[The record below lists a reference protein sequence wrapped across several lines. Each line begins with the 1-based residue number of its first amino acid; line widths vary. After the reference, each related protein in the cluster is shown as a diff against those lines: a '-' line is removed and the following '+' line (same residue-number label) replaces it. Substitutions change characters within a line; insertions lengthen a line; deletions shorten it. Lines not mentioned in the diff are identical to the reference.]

1 MPSPLSERSVGILKL
16 VGSRWV
22 RAQMIMPV
30 AATFAVA
37 TTTFTLAEQGW
48 VDADLRAMIAP
59 LVTFL
64 PGAAVTMGVVELSAA
79 QLVTGA
85 SRLVA
90 AALQRVRL
98 AFGIV
103 GASWLGTQADKH
115 QTEPE
120 SNRPDGP

>member
-64 PGAAVTMGVVELSAA
+64 PGAAVTMGVVEL
-79 QLVTGA
+79 
-85 SRLVA
+85 
-90 AALQRVRL
+90 
-98 AFGIV
+98 
-103 GASWLGTQADKH
+103 GTQADEH